1 MLRKFVALA
10 EASDRIQK
18 IGASENAIECGR
30 NCQEALDF
38 IDQQHAA
45 GNIDKIQ
52 DEALRKDV
60 YGAVDQWPN

>member
-10 EASDRIQK
+10 DASDRIQK
-18 IGASENAIECGR
+18 IGASEDAIECGR

-45 GNIDKIQ
+45 GNLDKVQ
-52 DEALRKDV
+52 DEALRKGV
-60 YGAVDQWPN
+60 YAAVDQWQN